1 MAPSVLNDQYH
12 PQRYYNCYWH
22 CISIFQLVLKA
33 GNKGMLK
40 ITSIDSLIECV
51 ELYKTTSKSSEE
63 SDKISLFFEKYLKEV
78 AHLAQV
84 KKFFHDT
91 IYHSL
96 YEFFYDPVHD
106 DSEDDAELGQ
116 SLHLC

>member
-1 MAPSVLNDQYH
+1 
-12 PQRYYNCYWH
+12 
-22 CISIFQLVLKA
+22 
-33 GNKGMLK
+33 MLK

-51 ELYKTTSKSSEE
+51 ELYKTTSTSSEE
-63 SDKISLFFEKYLKEV
+63 SEKISLYFEKYLKEV

-84 KKFFHDT
+84 KKFFHNT

-106 DSEDDAELGQ
+106 DSEDDAEQGRFVERCAVSIRQLFKM
-116 SLHLC
+116 SF